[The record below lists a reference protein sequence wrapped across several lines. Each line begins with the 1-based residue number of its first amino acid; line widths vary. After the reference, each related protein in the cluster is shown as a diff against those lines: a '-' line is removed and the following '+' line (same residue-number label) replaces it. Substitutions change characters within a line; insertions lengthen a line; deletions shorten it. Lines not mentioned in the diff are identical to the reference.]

1 MLNKYIY
8 VSSPLFHGEVGK
20 CVRVQEKE
28 EAEEASNLFDQSF
41 KFGLVVRGHGDIN
54 LYG

>member
-1 MLNKYIY
+1 MLNKYICM
-8 VSSPLFHGEVGK
+8 SCFIEGGDVGK

-41 KFGLVVRGHGDIN
+41 KFGLDWCSRGDNN